1 MCWAL
6 SPGEKIYS
14 VTLENG
20 SKEENGEITRYF
32 QKRPIVK
39 KEKPVDRFCGLSLL
53 VIALVISAIDI
64 EKSPLKLQVPRWRLV
79 CIFEGAPSSNRP
91 LPFL

>member
-39 KEKPVDRFCGLSLL
+39 KEKPVDGFCGLSLL
-53 VIALVISAIDI
+53 IIALVISAIDI
-64 EKSPLKLQVPRWRLV
+64 EK
-79 CIFEGAPSSNRP
+79 IATGTTSSKMAIS
-91 LPFL
+91 LYL